1 MKFLNAL
8 AEGNRYLESFRE
20 LYEGS
25 FPPLEKKPFDFM
37 RERAEAGLMS
47 FWAMEEGGEF
57 IGLVITMEAGGR
69 ALLDYFAIHPK
80 FQSNGYGGRAIHAL
94 LKVFEGKKFIFE
106 IEVQDQ
112 NAPNAEERRRRKEF
126 YLRNGLKETGVFVNL
141 YHTDYELITP
151 DGSVTIEDY
160 CGILSDVLGEEM
172 VKELKPR
179 QIPAIG

>member
-80 FQSNGYGGRAIHAL
+80 FQSNGYGGRAIHEL
-94 LKVFEGKKFIFE
+94 LKVLLEKW
-106 IEVQDQ
+106 IE
-112 NAPNAEERRRRKEF
+112 R
-126 YLRNGLKETGVFVNL
+126 
-141 YHTDYELITP
+141 
-151 DGSVTIEDY
+151 DGSV
-160 CGILSDVLGEEM
+160 CKSLSYRL
-172 VKELKPR
+172 
-179 QIPAIG
+179 